1 MRRRLACIALLLI
14 FIAVGGNLA
23 VAIWDAI
30 AQDKLGQIHF
40 PISCTS
46 LSQRLFDNG
55 LARLHSLRFRE
66 SEGAFTAIAQAEP
79 ECAIAYW
86 GIAMS
91 RLGRPVAGVRAPDDV
106 AAGRDALRSAE
117 KASLATQRE
126 RDYIG
131 ALRMLFGEDD
141 RLGWYERTIAYERAM
156 AALAARYPD
165 DVEAGI
171 FYALALNLAANPADK
186 SFDKQTKAAE
196 LLLLALG
203 EHPEHPGLA
212 HYLTYCLSLP
222 RQDVSDLPALSTYR
236 LTSQIQSIL
245 GALALV
251 GVGIFLVAVWP
262 VWSRVKSA

>member
-1 MRRRLACIALLLI
+1 MRLPALRPAGIHGRFVAFRGRGGRCQDGDGMMRRRLACIALLLI

-117 KASLATQRE
+117 KA
-126 RDYIG
+126 
-131 ALRMLFGEDD
+131 
-141 RLGWYERTIAYERAM
+141 
-156 AALAARYPD
+156 
-165 DVEAGI
+165 
-171 FYALALNLAANPADK
+171 
-186 SFDKQTKAAE
+186 
-196 LLLLALG
+196 
-203 EHPEHPGLA
+203 
-212 HYLTYCLSLP
+212 
-222 RQDVSDLPALSTYR
+222 
-236 LTSQIQSIL
+236 
-245 GALALV
+245 
-251 GVGIFLVAVWP
+251 
-262 VWSRVKSA
+262 